1 MAELADALDLGSSGT
16 PVQVQV
22 LSPAPK
28 MDACRTAIKH
38 LFHFWGGTPV
48 LDVCYANQVLFR
60 LRRMLLPAPDT
71 EDCFTEIKHLFHFW
85 GGTPV
90 LDVCIRKPSL
100 VSPMANVTARTRY
113 RRLFYRNQ
121 EFFHFWGGTP
131 VLDVCIRKPSLV
143 SPMANVTAR
152 TKQYS
157 TNPEQSGFVLFL
169 YKRLFRCSN
178 FAVTELKFTNK
189 S

>member
-1 MAELADALDLGSSGT
+1 MKSGSYILLSG
-16 PVQVQV
+16 
-22 LSPAPK
+22 APK

-48 LDVCYANQVLFR
+48 LDVC
-60 LRRMLLPAPDT
+60 
-71 EDCFTEIKHLFHFW
+71 
-85 GGTPV
+85 
-90 LDVCIRKPSL
+90 IRKPSL
-100 VSPMANVTARTRY
+100 VSPTANVTARTRY

-143 SPMANVTAR
+143 SPTANVTAR

-157 TNPEQSGFVLFL
+157 TNTEQSGFVLFRA
-169 YKRLFRCSN
+169 K
-178 FAVTELKFTNK
+178 K
-189 S
+189 SIGIYSEIKLSVFSFFVI